1 MEICQWRLTK
11 HITFHASSNIPYH
24 RCIMCFT
31 FCGHPAGSSSV
42 CFHPPAYHPYRV
54 PSPGFTWDP
63 RGQSRYREPPS
74 LLRGSSMPGKT
85 SSQNE
90 RWGKLGHEFRSFH
103 PKLFT
108 LTDMSAHRVGWGGRG
123 ASAFCQKIWDL
134 LWPAFYYAFDDIL
147 ISVHCCADCP
157 EVLLSIS
164 FWSRLNI
171 RRAEKP
177 GVLVK
182 GELANVNLLQTN
194 PVWGKEGG

>member
-1 MEICQWRLTK
+1 M
-11 HITFHASSNIPYH
+11 FHFLRPPSRQAECVFSPT
-24 RCIMCFT
+24 CV
-31 FCGHPAGSSSV
+31 SSV
-42 CFHPPAYHPYRV
+42 SCS
-54 PSPGFTWDP
+54 SPGLTWDP

-74 LLRGSSMPGKT
+74 LLRGSSSSSMPGKT

-157 EVLLSIS
+157 EVFLSIS

-194 PVWGKEGG
+194 PVWGKEEG